1 MSQHVLKNIAWIC
14 SSAVIQAIEHFTLD
28 PIHLFSEYWCT
39 FQGRLISLCSDNSL
53 HLWEI
58 NNKDGSSVL
67 EEVKSFSI
75 ENK

>member
-1 MSQHVLKNIAWIC
+1 MLKQMGKTILQFNAQKCCLSKPVVKIL
-14 SSAVIQAIEHFTLD
+14 V
-28 PIHLFSEYWCT
+28 

-67 EEVKSFSI
+67 EELKSFPI
-75 ENK
+75 ENKYVI